1 MSIYVGFP
9 QVWPRFRVGLPT
21 SKDPIKNNSQRCDQL
36 LGFQL
41 ILGVVKL
48 ETKISHHGWEIKWM
62 DFEME
67 QVGRFFLCDIIEKK
81 MQSENEGQELS
92 KIFDWFSVF
101 KIRVC
106 VMFNCQSRSLNHFPQ
121 S

>member
-1 MSIYVGFP
+1 
-9 QVWPRFRVGLPT
+9 
-21 SKDPIKNNSQRCDQL
+21 
-36 LGFQL
+36 
-41 ILGVVKL
+41 
-48 ETKISHHGWEIKWM
+48 M